1 MKNTEINK
9 SEYALMNVY
18 MSIFIG
24 IPVLRMIYAV
34 YVKSG
39 FIVFQFYQDSLVLL
53 AFLPIIVGYLLK
65 YFPKNMQKV
74 LCKSDRFVDV
84 TFKFFDNAVKVYYV
98 IIPVFIVFSIIANV
112 LDFTFMPVLKVFE
125 TIIFSFVA
133 FGLIYFLKIYYSINA
148 KNYQYSWC
156 KRTKN
161 KKV

>member
-1 MKNTEINK
+1 
-9 SEYALMNVY
+9 
-18 MSIFIG
+18 
-24 IPVLRMIYAV
+24 
-34 YVKSG
+34 
-39 FIVFQFYQDSLVLL
+39 
-53 AFLPIIVGYLLK
+53 
-65 YFPKNMQKV
+65 MQKV

-125 TIIFSFVA
+125 TVIFSFVT